1 MVCFFHIITNGIPQR
16 WSLISQTIKTF
27 HNFFHVAAEK
37 FLESVEGSPNYT
49 VVLLALVKEDSADM
63 ILRVAA
69 AITFKNTV
77 KRNWRIVSFDVFE
90 VH

>member
-1 MVCFFHIITNGIPQR
+1 MEDIVWIFYI
-16 WSLISQTIKTF
+16 L
-27 HNFFHVAAEK
+27 AEK

-49 VVLLALVKEDSADM
+49 VVLLTLVKEETVDM

-77 KRNWRIVSFDVFE
+77 KRNWRIVSFLYFV
-90 VH
+90 